1 MATQKDTRALIRVDR
16 GQADE
21 IDSYCK
27 ITGVT
32 RANAI
37 RQAIA
42 LWLTEAKPQRLAAF
56 AGKRKPKAEE

>member
-1 MATQKDTRALIRVDR
+1 LATEKDKRALIRVDR

-42 LWLTEAKPQRLAAF
+42 HWLMDEKPQRLAAF
-56 AGKRKPKAEE
+56 TGKRKPKGE